1 MHQPNIIEKK
11 PEKILKSLVKGIKNF
26 VKKKNKKREYGHEQD
41 KNISEDEKQKLA
53 EYRKRYYEM
62 QKNLK
67 CSLRFQFL
75 VIRVKMG

>member
-41 KNISEDEKQKLA
+41 KNISEDEKQKLV

-67 CSLRFQFL
+67 CSIRFQFL
-75 VIRVKMG
+75 AIRVKMG

>member
-26 VKKKNKKREYGHEQD
+26 LKKKNKKREYGHEQD
-41 KNISEDEKQKLA
+41 KNISEDEKQKLV

-67 CSLRFQFL
+67 CSIRFQFL
-75 VIRVKMG
+75 AIRVKMG